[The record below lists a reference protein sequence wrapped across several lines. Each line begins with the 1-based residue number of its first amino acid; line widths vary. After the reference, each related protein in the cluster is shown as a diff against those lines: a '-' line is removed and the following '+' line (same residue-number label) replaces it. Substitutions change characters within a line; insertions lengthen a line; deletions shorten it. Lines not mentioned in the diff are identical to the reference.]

1 MTNTIDTTNASLPP
15 QKSFGQK
22 LREFLWPIYGKEHFK
37 FLPMTCMISL
47 ILFNYTLVRQMKDVL
62 VTTAAE
68 GSQITVFLKGWAVL
82 PAALI
87 FFMVYSKLSN
97 IFSRQT
103 MFYGIVTCFLAFF
116 ALFALVLYPNNE
128 FIHPI
133 AQADSLIA
141 RVPVAFMN
149 FIVMYK
155 FWAYSLF
162 YTVAELWGAVVA
174 ALLFWQFANSI
185 VHVSEAKRFYAHFY
199 LLANIATAASGL
211 ISRQFSTLGKQAGN
225 YGVTVNYAM
234 GTVVAC
240 GLVVMLFY
248 FIMDKYVLSTPSVAA
263 NDLGAAPKKKKLK
276 LSLSE
281 SVKFILHNQYLL
293 WITILVIAYGVSIN
307 LIEVQWK
314 NQIRTLF
321 PDKAS
326 QGEFWGQFYFWAGIS
341 TFCVILLGGSL
352 IRWFGW
358 RVSALATPIIIG
370 LTGSVLF
377 YFIIWGESANLVA
390 GMLGTTAL
398 TFTVYFGA
406 VQNILSK
413 STKYALFDPTKEMS
427 YIPLDEESKVK
438 GKAAVDVVGGRLGKA
453 GGGYLQQGL
462 FAIFLTPLVVAP
474 YSAAIMVVIVLIWV
488 IAVCKLYKLFVL
500 AGGEND

>member
-1 MTNTIDTTNASLPP
+1 MTNTINTTSEQITPP
-15 QKSFGQK
+15 HKPFGQK
-22 LREFLWPIYGKEHFK
+22 FREFLWPIYGREHFK
-37 FLPMTCMISL
+37 FIPMTFMISL

-62 VTTAAE
+62 VMTAAG

-87 FFMVYSKLSN
+87 FFMIYSKLSN

-103 MFYGIVTCFLAFF
+103 MFYGVVTFFLAFF
-116 ALFALVLYPNNE
+116 ALFALVLYPNHE
-128 FIHPI
+128 LIHPI
-133 AQADSLIA
+133 AQADRWITN
-141 RVPVAFMN
+141 VPSAFIN

-155 FWAYSLF
+155 FWSFSLF
-162 YTVAELWGAVVA
+162 YTMAELWGAVVA

-211 ISRQFSTLGKQAGN
+211 IAKQYSTLGKATGD
-225 YGVTVNYAM
+225 YTITVNYAM
-234 GTVVAC
+234 LTVVLC
-240 GLVVMLFY
+240 GLAVILFY
-248 FIMDKYVLSTPSVAA
+248 FVMDKFILSNPNA
-263 NDLGAAPKKKKLK
+263 NNIEAAPKKKKLK

-281 SVKFILHNQYLL
+281 SIQFILHNRYLL
-293 WITILVIAYGVSIN
+293 WITILVISYGISIN

-326 QGEFWGQFYFWAGIS
+326 QGEFFGHFYFWAGIS
-341 TFCVILLGGSL
+341 TFCVILIGSSL
-352 IRWFGW
+352 IRWLGW
-358 RVSALATPIIIG
+358 RVAALATPIMIG
-370 LTGSVLF
+370 LTGAILF
-377 YFIIWGESANLVA
+377 YFIIYGESANLIA

-398 TFTVYFGA
+398 TFTVFFGA

-462 FAIFLTPLVVAP
+462 FAIFLTPLAVAP
-474 YSAAIMVVIVLIWV
+474 YSASLMLLIVLIWIV
-488 IAVCKLYKLFVL
+488 AVYKLYTLFVL